1 MIPSVEKFR
10 KSNIYSCLWAV
21 AQIFSHYLWQMQRR
35 LATEVH
41 QVIKSFSS
49 DICPY
54 VGPSKTRES
63 PKE

>member
-10 KSNIYSCLWAV
+10 KSNIYSCFWAV

-41 QVIKSFSS
+41 QVIKSF
-49 DICPY
+49 
-54 VGPSKTRES
+54 
-63 PKE
+63 